1 MVKLIFY
8 LIFVMYAVC
17 GEDDDIGTKEA
28 YDEMTQEKDRTTPGD
43 ISDMDDITTNSLTEE
58 IETSATDFATTTDM
72 TVSCPDNQ
80 VYSCLPLCIK
90 TCQNFISKILCIP
103 IPLRFG
109 KWCKKECHCE
119 RGYFRDKTNGKC
131 VEDCPPRYK
140 SPTVGVE
147 VDI

>member
-1 MVKLIFY
+1 
-8 LIFVMYAVC
+8 MYAVC

-80 VYSCLPLCIK
+80 
-90 TCQNFISKILCIP
+90 ILCIP